1 MKKTILS
8 LFVLC
13 FAVFTVSAQVTPEKE
28 KTDAQKKSIE
38 HSKMEQERMAK
49 ERVSKE
55 NQTNPQVDNP
65 NAPVIKFDKLVH
77 DYGTI
82 AQHTDGNC
90 EFKFTNEGKE
100 PLILSNVRSS

>member
-1 MKKTILS
+1 MKKTILVFLS
-8 LFVLC
+8 FC
-13 FAVFTVSAQVTPEKE
+13 FAVFSASAQVENTKATTASQKNAVEQSKIAKE
-28 KTDAQKKSIE
+28 K
-38 HSKMEQERMAK
+38 MEAK
-49 ERVSKE
+49 RAAEA
-55 NQTNPQVDNP
+55 NQTNPQANNP

-82 AQHTDGNC
+82 AQDADGNS